1 MPTQPVSRRALVF
14 GACSVALAACAAP
27 APPEYASFD
36 EAMRAARG
44 GTDAFLAVYR
54 PYEARLDRMAAG
66 APGVTPAAGP
76 PLSEQIGLGFAAITA
91 FGEVLGRYAE
101 GAEFSEIG
109 AQLDAL
115 GRDAGAIA
123 GLVAGPAGYAAV
135 GASTA
140 LLGAAV
146 DAVATAA
153 NAERFEAA
161 VEATAPDATAF
172 LSGLRTGAAPLMA
185 KVAETVIAESER
197 LAAADGEPRDAG
209 AERAAFAAAL
219 EAWVR
224 SVAATEQALAALT
237 AATVG
242 RSRFL
247 TPAEAAEAGARLR
260 AQALEAN
267 AAARALDAVLR
278 AGM

>member
-1 MPTQPVSRRALVF
+1 MPRLSRRVIIL
-14 GACSVALAACAAP
+14 GAGAAALAGCAAP
-27 APPEYASFD
+27 APPEYAAFD
-36 EAMRAARG
+36 EAMRAARA
-44 GTDAFLAVYR
+44 GTAAFLAVYR
-54 PYEARLDRMAAG
+54 PYESRLDRMAAG
-66 APGVTPAAGP
+66 APGVAAAAGP

-91 FGEVLGRYAE
+91 FGEALGRYAE

-123 GLVAGPAGYAAV
+123 TLVAGPPGYAAV
-135 GASTA
+135 GASAA

-161 VEATAPDATAF
+161 VEATAPDAAAF
-172 LSGLRTGAAPLMA
+172 LSGLRTEAAPLMA
-185 KVAETVIAESER
+185 KVAETVMAESER
-197 LAAADGEPRDAG
+197 LAAADGEPRDAE

-219 EAWVR
+219 DAWVA

-237 AATVG
+237 EATVG

-247 TPAEAAEAGARLR
+247 TPAEAAKAGAALR
-260 AQALEAN
+260 ARALEAN

-278 AGM
+278 TGM

>member
-1 MPTQPVSRRALVF
+1 
-14 GACSVALAACAAP
+14 
-27 APPEYASFD
+27 
-36 EAMRAARG
+36 
-44 GTDAFLAVYR
+44 
-54 PYEARLDRMAAG
+54 MAAG
-66 APGVTPAAGP
+66 APGVAPAAGP

-91 FGEVLGRYAE
+91 FGEALGRYAE

-161 VEATAPDATAF
+161 VEATAPDAAAF
-172 LSGLRTGAAPLMA
+172 LSGLRTEAAPLMA
-185 KVAETVIAESER
+185 RVAETVMAESER

-219 EAWVR
+219 EAWVG

-242 RSRFL
+242 RSRFH
-247 TPAEAAEAGARLR
+247 TPAVAAQAGAALR
-260 AQALEAN
+260 ARALDAN

-278 AGM
+278 AGK